1 MMRFDHGIGSYTK
14 LFSRVNG
21 GIVILILLCSGI
33 LTNIT
38 HAQISLKPDL
48 PIINNST
55 TTTSQPEQQPHK
67 VKIATPTK
75 GQQVQAGKG
84 LAISGTSDDNA
95 TPGCQV
101 SVIVNGIKPYQNATP
116 SSEPNDYSKWSF
128 MLAPKYTPLKEG
140 QNKITAKFS
149 CGNDPRSISHN
160 SVNVTGVSSN
170 TTTSV
175 ANTNQLQKQQKQQP
189 LPIQTTRAGTNFTAA
204 NATSAK
210 TSVPVLSNASSYLG
224 GEKNNTI
231 RVFSVSTHV
240 GKNTIHPGERQT
252 ITFKVTDTNTTNAI
266 AGAKITG
273 SIMNPSGSSK
283 KNLDGITDA
292 SGEASYSWTVGH
304 NDATGRYKVDVQV
317 SASGYENNTASKSF
331 KVVSISV
338 SSSNN
343 NNNNDNS
350 VQSNSGNSDSN
361 NNNDNANHN
370 SNSNNNR
377 NHINNNNH
385 SHNHPSTIISL
396 PHIRIPEVRIPIH
409 LPFH

>member
-1 MMRFDHGIGSYTK
+1 MFFYSNVIQSFKSKISFIKDNKYSLSGPGT
-14 LFSRVNG
+14 LF
-21 GIVILILLCSGI
+21 
-33 LTNIT
+33 
-38 HAQISLKPDL
+38 HA
-48 PIINNST
+48 
-55 TTTSQPEQQPHK
+55 
-67 VKIATPTK
+67 
-75 GQQVQAGKG
+75 
-84 LAISGTSDDNA
+84 
-95 TPGCQV
+95 
-101 SVIVNGIKPYQNATP
+101 
-116 SSEPNDYSKWSF
+116 
-128 MLAPKYTPLKEG
+128 
-140 QNKITAKFS
+140 
-149 CGNDPRSISHN
+149 
-160 SVNVTGVSSN
+160 
-170 TTTSV
+170 
-175 ANTNQLQKQQKQQP
+175 
-189 LPIQTTRAGTNFTAA
+189 NFAS
-204 NATSAK
+204 TSAK

-231 RVFSVSTHV
+231 RVFSVSTHA